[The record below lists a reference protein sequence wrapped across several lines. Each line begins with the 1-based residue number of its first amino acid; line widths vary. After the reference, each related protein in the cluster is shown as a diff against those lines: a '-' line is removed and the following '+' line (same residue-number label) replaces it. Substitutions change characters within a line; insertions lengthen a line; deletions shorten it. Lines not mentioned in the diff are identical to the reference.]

1 MSQSS
6 IDTLKSSI
14 SNHGGVAP
22 GNRFNV
28 IFTPPKMS
36 LINKNPAN
44 LIGNLASGSLSLRNL
59 INDPRDISFLCQSV
73 SLPGRNIST
82 LDYMSDKGSR
92 KQPYTFVDSEV
103 TMSFL
108 LTSDYYIK
116 TMFDTWLENIF
127 DTENYYVG
135 YKKDYSTDI
144 TIQQLNKENIPVYGV
159 RLVNAFPTSVT
170 DITLDNSS
178 ADTAQKM
185 SATFSFD
192 KFVAEDAL
200 SSTVGAGM
208 RTLKNLLT

>member
-1 MSQSS
+1 MAS
-6 IDTLKSSI
+6 IDTLKSTI
-14 SNHGGVAP
+14 SNHGGIAHP
-22 GNRFNV
+22 NRFNV

-59 INDPRDISFLCQSV
+59 INDPRDISLLCQSV

-82 LDYMSDKGSR
+82 TDYQAGKGSR

-108 LTSDYYIK
+108 LTSDFYIK
-116 TMFDTWLENIF
+116 TMFDTWMENIF
-127 DTENYYVG
+127 DTESYYVG

-144 TIQQLNKENIPVYGV
+144 TIQQLNKKNIPVYGV
-159 RLVNAFPTSVT
+159 RLVNAYPTTVT
-170 DITLDNSS
+170 DISLDNSS
-178 ADTAQKM
+178 ADTVQKM
-185 SATFSFD
+185 SATFSYD
-192 KFVAEDAL
+192 KYIAEDAL
-200 SSTVGAGM
+200 SSTIGAGM